1 MDQDLLTLLALSV
14 RNMDEE
20 ATAAAAEEALSRKI
34 DAITAI
40 NEGLVAGMN
49 EAGRLYEEGEYFVPE
64 LLLCSDAMYAGLA
77 ILRPHI
83 PRESRVSKGKMVIG
97 VVQGD
102 VHDIGKNLVALLCE
116 VADFEVHDLGRDVP
130 PMDFVAKVRDMNA
143 DMLCL
148 STLMSTTMDGMA
160 EVIDLLSRN
169 GLREKVTVMV
179 GGGPVSQ
186 SFADRIGADGYA
198 GNAVRA
204 ARLAEQL
211 WFQRTEACAR

>member
-1 MDQDLLTLLALSV
+1 MRQDLLSRLALSV

-20 ATAAAAEEALSRKI
+20 ATRAAARDALI
-34 DAITAI
+34 NQVDAVTAI

-64 LLLCSDAMYAGLA
+64 LLLCSDAMYAGLN

-83 PRESRVSKGKMVIG
+83 TRDSSLSRAKVVIG
-97 VVQGD
+97 VIQGD
-102 VHDIGKNLVALLCE
+102 VHDIGKNLVALMCE
-116 VADFEVHDLGRDVP
+116 VAGFEVHDMGRDVP
-130 PMDFVAKVRDMNA
+130 PADFIAQVREVNA
-143 DMLCL
+143 DMVCV

-160 EVIDLLSRN
+160 DVIELLIKNDLR
-169 GLREKVTVMV
+169 GKVTAMV

-198 GNAVRA
+198 GNAISA
-204 ARLAEQL
+204 ARLAKKL
-211 WFQRTEACAR
+211 LRQRAEAHS